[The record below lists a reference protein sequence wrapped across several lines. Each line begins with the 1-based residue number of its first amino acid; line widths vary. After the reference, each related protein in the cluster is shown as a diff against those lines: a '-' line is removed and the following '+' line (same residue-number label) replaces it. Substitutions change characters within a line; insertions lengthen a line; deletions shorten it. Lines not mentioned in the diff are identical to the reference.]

1 LPIFTVAE
9 AGPIWACWRTPD
21 EEVAVGDTSPPED
34 CTFRWLHLDLW
45 DRRNLR
51 WIETA
56 TDMPPLVRD
65 LFLGQDVHPRGVA
78 ERGWVGLVLP
88 DFEREFDRTDNGRIG
103 ALRVGIGPNL
113 VLTGRHHP
121 LHTPDIIRHRAAWS
135 SAIDGTIA
143 LDLIM
148 AAIVDTMA
156 ARAQTVATELLAIED
171 QVLADEDTPDTLA
184 LIAMRRLSARLHRMV
199 AGMRIALAGLDRDPA
214 LPPGLAPVMTRMV
227 QRLHAIDSDVAAAQ
241 SQLRLLREEL
251 DLQAGQQT
259 NENVYLLSI
268 ITALLMPATLV
279 TGLFGMNTGGMP
291 FQRGAGGTFM
301 ALVMALAASGATW
314 LILRRMG
321 LVRR

>member
-143 LDLIM
+143 AAGGCRGRAAPPAAPGSAPARSAHSSAKSRSRRVRPRFVEANQVAHPAEQRDIGDGVVVAHDPLAAKPVVEHAEQALALAIALQRALVLDL
-148 AAIVDTMA
+148 AAGEFVEEAELAEHRADRRHLEEHPLDGLVA
-156 ARAQTVATELLAIED
+156 ARG
-171 QVLADEDTPDTLA
+171 
-184 LIAMRRLSARLHRMV
+184 S
-199 AGMRIALAGLDRDPA
+199 
-214 LPPGLAPVMTRMV
+214 
-227 QRLHAIDSDVAAAQ
+227 
-241 SQLRLLREEL
+241 
-251 DLQAGQQT
+251 
-259 NENVYLLSI
+259 
-268 ITALLMPATLV
+268 TA
-279 TGLFGMNTGGMP
+279 
-291 FQRGAGGTFM
+291 
-301 ALVMALAASGATW
+301 
-314 LILRRMG
+314 
-321 LVRR
+321 